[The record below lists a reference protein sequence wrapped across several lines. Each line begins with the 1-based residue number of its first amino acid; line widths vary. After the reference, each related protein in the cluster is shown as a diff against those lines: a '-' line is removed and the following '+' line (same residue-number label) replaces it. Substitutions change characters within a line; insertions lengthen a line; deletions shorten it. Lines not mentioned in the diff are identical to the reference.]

1 MNTAEF
7 LDYIGDMALAKVP
20 ILWVTTVEEDRAIAL
35 LKTVAHSQQVEVQ
48 GEKVQKHLLTWSVT
62 EGFHDLTREEAEEKA
77 QGAHYK
83 RPEGT
88 QKAPGE
94 MLQHIMTL
102 RYPAII
108 VIKDMHPLIE
118 DSSPKK
124 ESTLIRRIRDIAHTF
139 RESYKTVVHLT
150 PSADVPR
157 DLKDAVVRV
166 DMPLPSRQELLA
178 VLNDAISMVPPEI
191 LKGMFTN
198 GDQHTTMERMADA
211 GLGLTLRAYEDTIA
225 RCIVNRNLTIKEILK
240 TKAQIIKQSGIL
252 EYVEPD
258 ATMADVGGL
267 DNLKAW
273 VDLTAERFSPEAEKA
288 GVPKPKGVL
297 IAGPAGTGK
306 SLMAKVIGDRLKL
319 PLVRLDMAKVVS
331 SLYGRSTQN
340 IAEAIRVTEGIAPCV
355 LFIDEYEKSFG
366 TTGGQEHEET
376 ARTRGF
382 FLTWRQETKAPILV
396 VATCNHHERIPPED
410 MRRFQR
416 VFFADIPT
424 PEELADII
432 RIHLKKYHQDEEN
445 MISETMLAEHMQ
457 DFTGA
462 EVDTVITEAIG
473 LAFHEKA
480 QLTFDHILKVAAQ
493 IVPMAR
499 NVTKKA
505 EIDGMR
511 KDLEN
516 IATPASSK
524 REAQVEEKIPRFK
537 LIGG

>member
-1 MNTAEF
+1 MNTTEF

-35 LKTVAHSQQVEVQ
+35 LKTVAHSQGVEVQ

-62 EGFHDLTREEAEEKA
+62 EGLHDLTKEEVEEKA

-157 DLKDAVVRV
+157 DLKDAVVKV

-178 VLNDAISMVPPEI
+178 VLNDAISMIPPEI
-191 LKGMFTN
+191 LKEMFTN
-198 GDQHTTMERMADA
+198 GDQHATMERMADA
-211 GLGLTLRAYEDTIA
+211 GMGLTLRAYEDTIA

-252 EYVEPD
+252 EYIEPD
-258 ATMADVGGL
+258 VTMADVGGL
-267 DNLKAW
+267 DLLKAW
-273 VDLTAERFSPEAEKA
+273 VDLTAEILSPEAEKA

-297 IAGPAGTGK
+297 IAGPSGTGK
-306 SLMAKVIGDRLKL
+306 SLIAKVIADRLKL
-319 PLVRLDMAKVVS
+319 PLVRLDMSKVVS
-331 SLYGRSTQN
+331 SRYGQSTRN
-340 IAEAIRVTEGIAPCV
+340 IAEALQITEGIAPCV
-355 LFIDEYEKSFG
+355 LFVDEYEKSFG
-366 TTGGQEHEET
+366 THGEEHEET
-376 ARTRGF
+376 ARTRGT
-382 FLTWRQETKAPILV
+382 FLTWRQETKAPVLI
-396 VATCNHHERIPPED
+396 VATCNHHEKIPPED
-410 MRRFQR
+410 LQRFQR
-416 VFFADIPT
+416 IFFADIPT

-432 RIHLKKYHQDEEN
+432 RIHLRKYGQDEEGH
-445 MISETMLAEHMQ
+445 ISETMLAEHML
-457 DFTGA
+457 DFVGR
-462 EVDTVITEAIG
+462 EVDTVIAEAVR

-499 NVTKKA
+499 NETKKA
-505 EIDGMR
+505 EIDRMR

-524 REAQVEEKIPRFK
+524 REVQVEEKIPRMK
-537 LIGG
+537 LLG